1 VRELGHAHVLERGEV
16 DYRRFRPAPAFALG
30 PLRPFLAFLLS
41 ALSALSLALL
51 SILPVVPVLVAGT
64 PAAFGAVAALGA
76 FAALGTIGPLGLIAS
91 RLVGALGLVGSLR
104 LLDPLLWRLGPGLGL
119 LGPWLLGPGLLG
131 PGLVDG
137 LGLLDALG
145 PVVGWG
151 VGWGA
156 GCGRSSL
163 TISVHRSVMPSP
175 VAADTG
181 RTGAFSC
188 LVHVSRAR
196 RRSARESLSIFVATT
211 AAVSGWDAVPV
222 SSFRAAWV
230 VKVRIQSQ
238 AATSCGRPGWRASTS
253 CNTAAGL
260 DAPPK

>member
-16 DYRRFRPAPAFALG
+16 DYRRFRPAGFTFG
-30 PLRPFLAFLLS
+30 PLGPFLAFLLS
-41 ALSALSLALL
+41 ALPGLSLPVL
-51 SILPVVPVLVAGT
+51 SILPVLVAVT
-64 PAAFGAVAALGA
+64 AAAFGPVAALGA
-76 FAALGTIGPLGLIAS
+76 FAPLRTVGAVGPLRLLGPLLWLLGPLGLGLGLVDGLG
-91 RLVGALGLVGSLR
+91 LVGALGLVVGS
-104 LLDPLLWRLGPGLGL
+104 GIGCGT
-119 LGPWLLGPGLLG
+119 
-131 PGLVDG
+131 
-137 LGLLDALG
+137 
-145 PVVGWG
+145 
-151 VGWGA
+151 

-163 TISVHRSVMPSP
+163 TISVHRSVIPSP

-188 LVHVSRAR
+188 LVHLSRAR
-196 RRSARESLSIFVATT
+196 LRSARESLSIFVATT
-211 AAVSGWDAVPV
+211 AAVSGSDAVPV

-253 CNTAAGL
+253 CSTAAGR